1 MLVQEEFEKLL
12 EKITNADVYKR
23 VTTDIFHDRQATLI
37 KQHEQLPEW
46 VNKEDH
52 GPYYFIRYSSPSTS
66 EEVTIKTKTYKL
78 DDQIEL
84 NTLHKLKTY
93 QWLLAESYEAF
104 EDFIEIVYADCG
116 RRGSNL
122 WVRPDG
128 WKHDGSTDINHY
140 YNPRRKMKGTP
151 FLQLKAFRERS
162 AHFREYE
169 ARKGNNYRVTFV
181 LIEKLRHLIV
191 HNGGYC
197 RDFDSL
203 MRSMQSEL
211 NDVSIKDVRSYVESY
226 FIPHRG
232 TKLIDLLEFPVE
244 EGPGAVIGAYHD
256 TMQSLFNTL
265 IEYAVLVKESI
276 ERNSS
281 ELPPIN

>member
-1 MLVQEEFEKLL
+1 MLVEEEFEKLL
-12 EKITNADVYKR
+12 KKITNADVYKR
-23 VTTDIFHDRQATLI
+23 VTADIFHDRQAALI
-37 KQHEQLPEW
+37 RQHEQLPEW

-93 QWLLAESYEAF
+93 QWLLAEAYEAF

-128 WKHDGSTDINHY
+128 WKHDGSTDLNDY
-140 YNPRRKMKGTP
+140 FNSRRKTKGTP
-151 FLQLKAFRERS
+151 YLQLKALRERS
-162 AHFREYE
+162 AHFRKYE
-169 ARKGNNYRVTFV
+169 AREGNNYRIVFV

-191 HNGGYC
+191 HEGGYC
-197 RDFDSL
+197 TNLNSL
-203 MRSMQSEL
+203 MSSIHREL
-211 NDVSIKDVRSYVESY
+211 SDVSVKGVRAYVESY

-232 TKLIDLLEFPVE
+232 GELIDLLEYPVE
-244 EGPGAVIGAYHD
+244 DGPGAVIGAYHD

-265 IEYAVLVKESI
+265 IEYAVLVKESV
-276 ERNSS
+276 ERDSS
-281 ELPPIN
+281 ELIPIN

>member
-1 MLVQEEFEKLL
+1 MTSKAVVEEEFERLL
-12 EKITNADVYKR
+12 GKITNTDVYKR
-23 VTTDIFHDRQATLI
+23 ETARIFHEHEAKLV

-46 VNKEDH
+46 IDREEH
-52 GPYYFIRYSSPSTS
+52 GSQYFVRYTSPSTS
-66 EEVTIKTKTYKL
+66 KEVTIKTKTYKIE
-78 DDQIEL
+78 DQIEL

-93 QWLLAESYEAF
+93 QWLLAEAYEAF
-104 EDFIEIVYADCG
+104 EDFIERVYADCG
-116 RRGSNL
+116 VRGSNL
-122 WVRPDG
+122 WVRPKD
-128 WKHDGSTDINHY
+128 WSHDGSTDLNHY

-203 MRSMQSEL
+203 MGLIQSEL
-211 NDVSIKDVRSYVESY
+211 SDVSIKGVRSYVESY
-226 FIPHRG
+226 FISHRG
-232 TKLIDLLEFPVE
+232 AKLIDLLEFPVE

-256 TMQSLFNTL
+256 TMSSLFSTL
-265 IEYAVLVKESI
+265 IEYALLVKESV
-276 ERNSS
+276 
-281 ELPPIN
+281 ELETD